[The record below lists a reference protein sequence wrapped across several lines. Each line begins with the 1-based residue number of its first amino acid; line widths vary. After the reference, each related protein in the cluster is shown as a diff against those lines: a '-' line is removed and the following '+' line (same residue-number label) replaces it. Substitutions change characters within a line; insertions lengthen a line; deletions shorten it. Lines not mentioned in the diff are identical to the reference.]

1 LAGCDEVAIQESIN
15 VEVAGIRL
23 GARDPNLPHPE
34 GVAALVPTLAVVFV
48 VVAVV
53 LFLVVLIVLAFVFP
67 CQPLPLPAAIAQ
79 HAFYCVILLTGTF
92 LVVLLGV
99 PAGSREGELTLTPTV
114 VGVGEVVL
122 LVANLELELAAVA
135 GVVLAGHAEVE
146 VGIFTG
152 TPRPVG
158 DEEVPHLV
166 GIEEVAR
173 VDPGLLILV
182 GLLDADAPGVV
193 DVVVE
198 GADAEVVGVAE
209 GDGLA
214 GGGVAIAEGDH
225 LAHLG
230 EVVLLVE
237 GVEGDAEELVPAAVV
252 LPAGGVASDDV
263 HVLPP
268 NDLRPSVR
276 EKMAVLIIGMVLGI
290 DLVHPYYIVG
300 CRFAIKV
307 VDAAIHVNLAV
318 GAKGLAA
325 GIGMSLVQGSL
336 DHFICQ
342 FLPVKIKVLALEV
355 GHVGVDLVVVEEES
369 TSILLHP
376 TAVRSQLPSL
386 VALSETTLS
395 VPHPIGRDK
404 TIRRN
409 SHSRRG
415 QYRHQ

>member
-1 LAGCDEVAIQESIN
+1 MAGYDEVAIQESLN
-15 VEVAGIRL
+15 VEVAGFRL

-34 GVAALVPTLAVVFV
+34 GVAALVPPLAVVFV
-48 VVAVV
+48 VAAVAVVVVV
-53 LFLVVLIVLAFVFP
+53 LFLVLAFVFP
-67 CQPLPLPAAIAQ
+67 CQPLPPPAAIAQ
-79 HAFYCVILLTGTF
+79 HAFYCIILLDGIF

-99 PAGSREGELTLTPTV
+99 PAGSREGELTLTPTI
-114 VGVGEVVL
+114 VGEVVL

-135 GVVLAGHAEVE
+135 RVVLAGHAEVE

-152 TPRPVG
+152 TPRPIV

-198 GADAEVVGVAE
+198 GADAEVIGVAE

-268 NDLRPSVR
+268 NDLRSSVR
-276 EKMAVLIIGMVLGI
+276 EKMAVLVIGMVLGM

-336 DHFICQ
+336 NHFICQ
-342 FLPVKIKVLALEV
+342 FLPMKIKVLALEV

-395 VPHPIGRDK
+395 VPNPIGRDK
-404 TIRRN
+404 TI
-409 SHSRRG
+409 
-415 QYRHQ
+415 

>member
-1 LAGCDEVAIQESIN
+1 MN

-48 VVAVV
+48 VVVVVVVAVAV
-53 LFLVVLIVLAFVFP
+53 ALFLVVLAFVFS
-67 CQPLPLPAAIAQ
+67 CQPLPPPAAIAQ
-79 HAFYCVILLTGTF
+79 HAFYCVILLAGIF

-99 PAGSREGELTLTPTV
+99 PAGSREGELTLTPTI
-114 VGVGEVVL
+114 VGEVVL
-122 LVANLELELAAVA
+122 LVAHLELELAAVA

-152 TPRPVG
+152 TPRPIV

-166 GIEEVAR
+166 GIEEVTR

-198 GADAEVVGVAE
+198 GADAEVIGVAE

-252 LPAGGVASDDV
+252 LPAGGVTSDDV

-268 NDLRPSVR
+268 DDLRPSVR

-336 DHFICQ
+336 NHFICQ
-342 FLPVKIKVLALEV
+342 FLPMKIKVLALEV

-395 VPHPIGRDK
+395 VSHPIGRDK